1 MRAVNYYLIVKKLK
15 QDIVKLGG
23 LELDDRLA
31 EHRYLKAEVISAG
44 DKVDFVKQG
53 EVVYY
58 DRHAGHE
65 ITYEENVYQVIKVG
79 DIVIVE

>member
-15 QDIVKLGG
+15 QDVVKLGG

-44 DKVDFVKQG
+44 DKVDFVKEG

-79 DIVIVE
+79 DFVIVE